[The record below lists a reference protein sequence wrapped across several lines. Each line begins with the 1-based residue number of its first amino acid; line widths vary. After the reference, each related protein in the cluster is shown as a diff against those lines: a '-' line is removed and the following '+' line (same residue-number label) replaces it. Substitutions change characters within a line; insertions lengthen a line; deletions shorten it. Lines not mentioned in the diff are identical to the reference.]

1 MSKEKAK
8 IFFLT
13 VTVICF
19 LYLASI
25 MKDHF
30 LIAMWG
36 FNAGSFALHLRQAI
50 FNEHTQSIN
59 VSVTVKLKYI
69 KK

>member
-36 FNAGSFALHLRQAI
+36 FNAGSFALHLKQAI
-50 FNEHTQSIN
+50 FNE
-59 VSVTVKLKYI
+59 
-69 KK
+69 